1 MRKKGGGL
9 TKNRK
14 IAALALLSLVAFA
27 AVMGG
32 ILLTA
37 QAVDTNTTTDEN
49 TLSTS
54 IAAVD
59 SNCSDVLGK
68 GFGGMGF
75 GRHRGGPMGA
85 FGGCGAIEVSEEFK
99 QKVTD
104 IAENDPDVQN
114 LLADGY
120 NVTAVRPI
128 IKSVVDAD
136 GYVTSKATSAI
147 VMLQKGTSDTS
158 TASSCA
164 SVLVDVE
171 NAKVTEIVILTRTV
185 IDKS

>member
-1 MRKKGGGL
+1 M

-32 ILLTA
+32 VLLTA
-37 QAVDTNTTTDEN
+37 QAADTATATDEN
-49 TLSTS
+49 TLNTTTNTVVGDCGD
-54 IAAVD
+54 AL
-59 SNCSDVLGK
+59 CL

-75 GRHRGGPMGA
+75 RGRHRGGPMA
-85 FGGCGAIEVSEEFK
+85 MFGGFGAIEVSEEFE
-99 QKVTD
+99 QKVTG
-104 IAENDPDVQN
+104 IATNDTDVQN

-128 IKSVVDAD
+128 IKTVIDAD
-136 GYVTSKATSAI
+136 GYVTTKATSAI
-147 VMLQKGTSDTS
+147 VILQKGTSDTS
-158 TASSCA
+158 NASGYA
-164 SVLVDVE
+164 SVSVDIE

>member
-1 MRKKGGGL
+1 M
-9 TKNRK
+9 KNRK

-37 QAVDTNTTTDEN
+37 QAADTATAIDEN
-49 TLSTS
+49 TLNKATNTVVGDCGD
-54 IAAVD
+54 A
-59 SNCSDVLGK
+59 LGL

-75 GRHRGGPMGA
+75 GRWHRGGPMGA
-85 FGGCGAIEVSEEFK
+85 FGGFGATEVSEEFE

-104 IAENDPDVQN
+104 IAKNDSDVQN

-120 NVTAVRPI
+120 NVTAIRPI
-128 IKSVVDAD
+128 IKTVIDAD
-136 GYVTSKATSAI
+136 GYVTTKATSAI
-147 VMLQKGTSDTS
+147 IMLQKGTSDTS
-158 TASSCA
+158 SASGCA
-164 SVLVDVE
+164 SVSVDME